1 MKKSARTRHE
11 ITHGKLLAQ
20 GDPLEI
26 WGWGTPAGRLRAER
40 RAALIAAGARL
51 GPGLLALEIGCG
63 TGMFSEMFLT
73 SGARLLAV
81 DISGD
86 LLAQARARRLPPERI
101 RFLEM
106 PFEDCQVEGP
116 FDAVIGSSVLHHL
129 EVELALEKIHG
140 LLKPGGYMSFA
151 EPNMLN
157 PQVWLERKL
166 SFLPC
171 FWYVSP
177 DETAFVR
184 QSLHRL
190 LARAGFTEI
199 EITPFD
205 WLHPQTPPTWIKQMQ
220 TLGERLERTPIL
232 REFAGS
238 LLIRARRPDH

>member
-1 MKKSARTRHE
+1 MTKSTRTRHE
-11 ITHGKLLAQ
+11 IAHGKLLAQ
-20 GDPLEI
+20 GDPVEI
-26 WGWGTPAGRLRAER
+26 WGWGTPAGHLRAQR

-51 GPGLLALEIGCG
+51 GPGVLALEIGCG
-63 TGMFSEMFLT
+63 TGMFSELFLA
-73 SGARLLAV
+73 SGANLLAV
-81 DISGD
+81 DISGE
-86 LLAQARARRLPPERI
+86 LLAQARARRLPEERI

-106 PFEDCQVEGP
+106 PFEECRVEGP
-116 FDAVIGSSVLHHL
+116 FDAVIGSSILHHL
-129 EVELALEKIHG
+129 EVEAALEKIFG
-140 LLKPGGYMSFA
+140 LLKPGGYLSFA

-184 QSLHRL
+184 PSLQRL

-199 EITPFD
+199 AITPFD
-205 WLHPQTPPTWIKQMQ
+205 WLHPQTTPAWIKKMQ
-220 TLGERLERTPIL
+220 KLGERLERTPFL

-238 LLIRARRPDH
+238 LLIRARRPQN